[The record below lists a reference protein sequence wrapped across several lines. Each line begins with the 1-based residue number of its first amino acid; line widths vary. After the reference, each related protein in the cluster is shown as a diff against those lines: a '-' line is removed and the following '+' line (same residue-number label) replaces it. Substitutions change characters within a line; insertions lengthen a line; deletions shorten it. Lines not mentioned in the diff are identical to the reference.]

1 MSSEEIMI
9 TVIGEN
15 IVDFIKQPNGCFKAH
30 LGGSPFNV
38 AIGIGRLGV
47 PCCYLSPLSQD
58 SFGDMFQEYLA
69 ENNVRFDQEMRSDFN
84 TSLAFVAL
92 DQFQQPH
99 YSIYRTHVADRDIVS
114 TRLIGRMPASTTIL
128 HTGSLALEPQDLP
141 VILEVIN
148 HARAAGIK
156 ISVDLNVRI
165 KFISD
170 ISDYIEGIKKI
181 IALCDYI
188 KASDEDLLEIFPEL
202 TLEQSVEYVRRHMQ
216 NGILAYTK
224 GEHGAELF
232 TRELSLALP
241 VIKPAKFGDTIGAG
255 DTFYATLL
263 SAIVSLGLDKKD
275 ACRLE
280 PVQLEA
286 LLRNAIM
293 AASINV
299 SRNGCEPP
307 RRAELSKAVA
317 ASYGDAAYLQVF

>member
-1 MSSEEIMI
+1 MI

-15 IVDFIKQPNGCFKAH
+15 IVDFIKQPSGLFKAH

-47 PCCYLSPLSQD
+47 GCTYLSPLSRD
-58 SFGDMFQEYLA
+58 SFGDMFSRYLA
-69 ENNVRFDQEMRSDFN
+69 ENGVHFDQSMRSDFN

-92 DQFQQPH
+92 DESHQPH

-114 TRLIGRMPASTTIL
+114 TRLIDRLHKGTVIL

-170 ISDYIEGIKKI
+170 ISDYIDGIKKI

-188 KASDEDLLEIFPEL
+188 KASDEDLQEIFPEL
-202 TLEQSVEYVRRHMQ
+202 SLDQSVEYVRKHMQ
-216 NGILAYTK
+216 SGILAYTK
-224 GEHGAELF
+224 GAQGAELF
-232 TRELSLALP
+232 TRELSLSLP
-241 VIKPAKFGDTIGAG
+241 IIKPEHFGDTIGAG

-263 SAIVSLGLDKKD
+263 SAIVALGLDKKD
-275 ACRLE
+275 ACSLGQA
-280 PVQLEA
+280 QLEA
-286 LLRNAIM
+286 LLHNSIM

-299 SRNGCEPP
+299 SRHGCEPST
-307 RRAELSKAVA
+307 RDELRAAIARVHGPDSH
-317 ASYGDAAYLQVF
+317 LQVF

>member
-1 MSSEEIMI
+1 MI

-15 IVDFIKQPNGCFKAH
+15 IVDFIKQPNGLFKAH

-38 AIGIGRLGV
+38 AIGVGRLGV
-47 PCCYLSPLSQD
+47 PCSYLSPLSLD
-58 SFGDMFQEYLA
+58 GFGDMFLRYLDD
-69 ENNVRFDQEMRSDFN
+69 NHVHFDPEMRSDFN

-92 DQFQQPH
+92 DKFHQPH
-99 YSIYRTHVADRDIVS
+99 YSIYRTHVADRDIAS
-114 TRLIGRMPASTTIL
+114 AQLIDRMHKATAIL

-141 VILEVIN
+141 VILDVIN
-148 HARAAGIK
+148 HARAADIR

-170 ISDYIEGIKKI
+170 ISDYIDGIKKI

-202 TLEQSVEYVRRHMQ
+202 TLEQAVEYVRTQMQ
-216 NGILAYTK
+216 NGILAYTR
-224 GEHGAELF
+224 GERGAELL

-241 VIKPAKFGDTIGAG
+241 VIKPAQFGDTIGAG
-255 DTFYATLL
+255 DTFYAALL

-275 ACRLE
+275 ACQLE
-280 PVQLEA
+280 LTQLEA

-307 RRAELSKAVA
+307 TRAELSQAIA
-317 ASYGDAAYLQVF
+317 NSCSDSAYLQVF